1 MRERKMNDNLNGGKK
16 GRSIALNGWV
26 YCGFGGERTARQF
39 IDWAADKGLDGV
51 ELTVGDCLPADMS
64 ETEARELKAY
74 AAAKGVGLRSLATG
88 AGWGR
93 WLTADD
99 PAERA
104 EAVAFVKKYLQ
115 LAAWL
120 GAETV
125 LVVPGATRVAW
136 DASHPE
142 VSYLAA
148 WNAASASIRELVPT
162 AEALG
167 VNLALENVWNR
178 FLISPMEW
186 KFFLDQFGSDRVGI
200 YFDAANCCLNCRP
213 EDFPEIL
220 GGYIKAVHLKNFEE
234 GDCAGGLHGF
244 GDDLFKGAVDFKK
257 LFAALDAAGFAG
269 PFTVEMIPFCRLPD
283 LVMPDEALAEKM
295 VAQIARLKEL

>member
-1 MRERKMNDNLNGGKK
+1 MNY
-16 GRSIALNGWV
+16 IALNGWI
-26 YCGFGGERTARQF
+26 YCGFGGEKKPREF
-39 IDWAADKGLDGV
+39 IDWAAEKGLDGI
-51 ELTVGDCLPADMS
+51 ELTIGDCLSVDT
-64 ETEARELKAY
+64 TEAEAKELAAY
-74 AAAKGVGLRSLATG
+74 AKEKGIGLRSLATG
-88 AGWGR
+88 AGWGK
-93 WLTADD
+93 WLCADD

-104 EAVAFVKKYLQ
+104 EAIAFVKKYLQ

-136 DASHPE
+136 DASHAE
-142 VSYLAA
+142 VSYKNA
-148 WNAASASIRELVPT
+148 WENATASIRELVPV

-186 KFFLDQFGSDRVGI
+186 KLFLDQFKSERVGI

-234 GDCAGGLHGF
+234 SDSAGGLHGF
-244 GDDLFKGAVDFKK
+244 GDDLFKGVVDFKK
-257 LFAALDAAGFAG
+257 LFAAFAKIGYAG
-269 PFTVEMIPFCRLPD
+269 PFTVEMIPFSRLPN
-283 LVMPDEALAEKM
+283 LVMPDAALAEKM
-295 VAQIARLKEL
+295 VGQIKELKAL

>member
-1 MRERKMNDNLNGGKK
+1 MNNY
-16 GRSIALNGWV
+16 IALNGWI
-26 YCGFGGERTARQF
+26 YCGFGGEKKPREF
-39 IDWAADKGLDGV
+39 IDWAAAQGLDGV
-51 ELTVGDCLPADMS
+51 ELTVGDCLAVDTPED
-64 ETEARELKAY
+64 EAKALAAY
-74 AAAKGVGLRSLATG
+74 AKEKGVGLRSLATG
-88 AGWGR
+88 AGWGK
-93 WLTADD
+93 WLCADD

-104 EAVAFVKKYLQ
+104 EAIAFVKKYLQ

-136 DASHPE
+136 DASHAE
-142 VSYLAA
+142 VSYRNA
-148 WNAASASIRELVPT
+148 WENATASIKQLVPVG
-162 AEALG
+162 ESLG

-186 KFFLDQFGSDRVGI
+186 KLFLDQFKSERVGM

-234 GDCAGGLHGF
+234 SDSAGGLHGF
-244 GDDLFKGAVDFKK
+244 GDDLFKGVVNFKK
-257 LFAALDAAGFAG
+257 LFAAFAKIGYVG
-269 PFTVEMIPFCRLPD
+269 PFTVEMIPFSRLPD
-283 LVMPDEALAEKM
+283 LVMPDAALAEKM
-295 VAQIARLKEL
+295 VGQIKELKAL

>member
-1 MRERKMNDNLNGGKK
+1 MNY
-16 GRSIALNGWV
+16 IALNGWI
-26 YCGFGGERTARQF
+26 YCGFGGEKKPRAF
-39 IDWAADKGLDGV
+39 IDWAAEKGLDGI
-51 ELTVGDCLPADMS
+51 ELTVGDCLSVDTS
-64 ETEARELKAY
+64 EAEAKELAAY
-74 AAAKGVGLRSLATG
+74 AKEKGIGLRSLATG
-88 AGWGR
+88 AGWGK
-93 WLTADD
+93 WLCADD

-104 EAVAFVKKYLQ
+104 EATAFVKKYLQ

-136 DASHPE
+136 DASHAE
-142 VSYLAA
+142 VSYKNA
-148 WNAASASIRELVPT
+148 WENATASIRELVPV
-162 AEALG
+162 AESLG

-186 KFFLDQFGSDRVGI
+186 KLFLDQFKSERVGM

-234 GDCAGGLHGF
+234 SDSAGGLHGF
-244 GDDLFKGAVDFKK
+244 GEDLFKGVVDFKK
-257 LFAALDAAGFAG
+257 LFAAFAKIGYAG
-269 PFTVEMIPFCRLPD
+269 PFTVEMIPFSRLPD
-283 LVMPDEALAEKM
+283 LVMPDAALAEKM
-295 VAQIARLKEL
+295 VGQIKELKALSATTPTA

>member
-1 MRERKMNDNLNGGKK
+1 MNY
-16 GRSIALNGWV
+16 IALNGWI
-26 YCGFGGERTARQF
+26 YCGFGGEKKPRAF
-39 IDWAADKGLDGV
+39 IDWAAEKGLDGI
-51 ELTVGDCLPADMS
+51 ELTVGDCLSVDTS
-64 ETEARELKAY
+64 EAEAKELAAY
-74 AAAKGVGLRSLATG
+74 AKEKGIGLRSLATG
-88 AGWGR
+88 AGWGK
-93 WLTADD
+93 WLCADD

-104 EAVAFVKKYLQ
+104 EATAFVKKYLQ

-136 DASHPE
+136 DASHAE
-142 VSYLAA
+142 VSYKNA
-148 WNAASASIRELVPT
+148 WENATASIRELMPV
-162 AEALG
+162 AESLG

-186 KFFLDQFGSDRVGI
+186 KLFLDQFKSERVGM

-234 GDCAGGLHGF
+234 SDSAGGLHGF
-244 GDDLFKGAVDFKK
+244 GDDLFKGVVDFKK
-257 LFAALDAAGFAG
+257 LFAAFVKIGYAG
-269 PFTVEMIPFCRLPD
+269 PFTVEMIPFSRLPD
-283 LVMPDEALAEKM
+283 LVMPDAALAEKM
-295 VAQIARLKEL
+295 VGQIKELKALSANK